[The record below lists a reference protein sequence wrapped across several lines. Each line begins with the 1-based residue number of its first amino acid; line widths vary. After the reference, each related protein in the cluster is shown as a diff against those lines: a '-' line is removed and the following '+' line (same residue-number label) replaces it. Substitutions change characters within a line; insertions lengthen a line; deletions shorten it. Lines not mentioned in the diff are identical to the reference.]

1 MPTRTRY
8 SDNWVMGDSLS
19 VAGSTPWRIR
29 RPCTGAPGRD
39 FPPDVGATATSG
51 RRSPPEV
58 LAAHRGVLAL
68 PPRGPCGDIGYG
80 IGGVTTHAA
89 AGSQALVHRDPG
101 AGVEPDPGGERQW
114 PTGGRGRG

>member
-8 SDNWVMGDSLS
+8 SDDWVIGGSLS

-39 FPPDVGATATSG
+39 FPLDVGATAASG

-58 LAAHRGVLAL
+58 LSAHRGELAL
-68 PPRGPCGDIGYG
+68 PPRGPCGDIGDG
-80 IGGVTTHAA
+80 T
-89 AGSQALVHRDPG
+89 
-101 AGVEPDPGGERQW
+101 GERGQARGCAGTARPSWIRSW
-114 PTGGRGRG
+114 PKPAPSRAPRLRRNLRDG

>member
-58 LAAHRGVLAL
+58 LSAHRGKLAL
-68 PPRGPCGDIGYG
+68 PPRGPCGDIGHG
-80 IGGVTTHAA
+80 
-89 AGSQALVHRDPG
+89 
-101 AGVEPDPGGERQW
+101 
-114 PTGGRGRG
+114 TGGRVATSDMVQGGSNTMRLLRVFQEM

>member
-8 SDNWVMGDSLS
+8 SDDWVMGGSLS

-39 FPPDVGATATSG
+39 FPLDVGATATSG

-58 LAAHRGVLAL
+58 LSAHRGKLAL
-68 PPRGPCGDIGYG
+68 PPRGPCGDIGDG
-80 IGGVTTHAA
+80 
-89 AGSQALVHRDPG
+89 
-101 AGVEPDPGGERQW
+101 
-114 PTGGRGRG
+114 TGGNPRIPAPRRDLPRIPSGACRVRGLSERA